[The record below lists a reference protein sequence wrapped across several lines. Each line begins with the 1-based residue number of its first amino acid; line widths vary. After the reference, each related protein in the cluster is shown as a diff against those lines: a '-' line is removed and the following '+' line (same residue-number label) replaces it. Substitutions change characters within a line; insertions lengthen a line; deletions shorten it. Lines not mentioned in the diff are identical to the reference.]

1 VDPSKAP
8 QFSFAFQPI
17 VDIDSLSVFAYEAL
31 VRGLANESAASIF
44 GAIGPQDLHAFD
56 RAARVRAVALAASL
70 GLETSLSL
78 NLLPQSLDSVPDAID
93 STIEAAISAGIPT
106 KNIIIEVTEGEMI
119 DNAVAFAA
127 RMNAYRALGIRF
139 AIDDFGAGYSGL
151 NLLAEFQPDEVKLD
165 MHLVRDIE
173 SKGPR
178 QAIVRAVIQACD
190 DLGIDVI
197 AEGVES
203 AAEYDWFKRAGVR
216 LFQGY
221 LFGRPTFE
229 RLSTPVFPPNSGQAQ
244 SGGARGSA

>member
-1 VDPSKAP
+1 VDISKIP
-8 QFSFAFQPI
+8 EFSFAFQPI
-17 VDIDSLSVFAYEAL
+17 VNIETRTVFAYEAL
-31 VRGLANESAASIF
+31 VRGPANEPAGAVF
-44 GAIGPQDLHAFD
+44 GAVAAELLHRFD
-56 RAARVRAVALAASL
+56 HAARLRAIELAASL

-78 NLLPQSLDSVPDAID
+78 NFMPQSLESSPGAIS
-93 STIEAAISAGIPT
+93 STIDAALEAGIAAE
-106 KNIIIEVTEGEMI
+106 NLIIEVTEGEMI
-119 DNAVAFAA
+119 HDATGFAERLNTHRA
-127 RMNAYRALGIRF
+127 RGIRF

-197 AEGVES
+197 AEGVETE
-203 AAEYDWFKRAGVR
+203 AEYRWFKRRGVR

-221 LFGRPTFE
+221 LFARPGFE
-229 RLSTPVFPPNSGQAQ
+229 ALVRPVIPE
-244 SGGARGSA
+244 